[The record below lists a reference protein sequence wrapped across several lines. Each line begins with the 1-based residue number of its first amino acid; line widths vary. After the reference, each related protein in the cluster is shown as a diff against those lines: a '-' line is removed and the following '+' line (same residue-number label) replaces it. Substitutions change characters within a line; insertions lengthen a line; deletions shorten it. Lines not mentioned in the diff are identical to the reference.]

1 MPPEAKLG
9 STLIWYKASSPSN
22 MEYWFK
28 SVDTFLEGEHEH
40 NTLVYSKLNMSCRT
54 IFQIIR
60 RHPI

>member
-28 SVDTFLEGEHEH
+28 SVDKFLEGDIEFKVLSIEPMFY
-40 NTLVYSKLNMSCRT
+40 NS
-54 IFQIIR
+54 IFR
-60 RHPI
+60 L